1 MLATTSHFERK
12 RAIAATL
19 YQPLNLLM
27 PHLQPK
33 RLVLPIKQGAGREP
47 YEITMI
53 CYDIFAWKSIIW
65 ISFAIVPF
73 F

>member
-47 YEITMI
+47 CEITMV
-53 CYDIFAWKSIIW
+53 CYDIFAWICLILTNY
-65 ISFAIVPF
+65 
-73 F
+73 